1 MNHIWFFYVLVYVL
15 TFKYSIL
22 TFAYWLV
29 HRSSHNLIKFPRIPD
44 MRGQASIFL
53 FGLKEM
59 ACLTLCKKRPS
70 LTHVEKKGRRSYTAT
85 KKGRHSHEERKRLEE
100 NTWFSEKAF
109 RVPFHGVGR
118 LKSLWMSN
126 THPLVLPFANNNS
139 LRVSSKTSLSSCNK
153 TMHQLARVSIL

>member
-85 KKGRHSHEERKRLEE
+85 KKGRHSHMRRENVWRKIPDSLKKLLESHFMAQVA
-100 NTWFSEKAF
+100 WKACEWAILILSYCRSPTTTLYEYPQKHHLV
-109 RVPFHGVGR
+109 RVT
-118 LKSLWMSN
+118 KQCTN
-126 THPLVLPFANNNS
+126 
-139 LRVSSKTSLSSCNK
+139 
-153 TMHQLARVSIL
+153 